1 MSKRDFYDILG
12 VNRHATPQQIKKAWR
27 QLAMAHHP
35 DRNPDN
41 AESARLFREVTEAYE
56 TLSEP
61 SRRAIYDQF
70 GHDGLEG
77 TRMGTGAGF
86 SSVEDIFAPFSD
98 LLGEVFGFQ
107 QAEETKEP
115 TRKKR
120 RAGKDIQTT
129 LTLSF
134 EEAVFGC
141 NKELRFSREIVCQ
154 ACHGEGTPPGVEPL
168 ICPSCE
174 GEGKHTVRQGF
185 FSMTSECSRCDGM
198 GILIAEYCH
207 VCGGDGSVHDEHSVQ
222 ISIPGGVQTGTR
234 LKVPGR
240 GEPGELGGPRGD
252 VLVTLSVAEHEQFQR
267 EGRDLVYV
275 ASVPFVRA
283 ILGGELSVPTLD
295 GAQVTVRLESGAQPG
310 QRLRVPGMGAPQ
322 VGASERGD
330 LLVVLSVALPREIN
344 AAQRALLER
353 FEALAHQERFEDEP
367 PTLDSQRALDDA
379 YASLGDVISEAQH
392 IVDHTSESA

>member
-12 VNRHATPQQIKKAWR
+12 VGRHATPQQIKKAWR
-27 QLAMAHHP
+27 QLAMTHHP

-41 AESARLFREVTEAYE
+41 AEAARLFREVTEAYE

-107 QAEETKEP
+107 AEDSP
-115 TRKKR
+115 QPSRQR
-120 RAGKDIQTT
+120 RAGRDIQTT

-141 NKELRFSREIVCQ
+141 TKELRFSREIVCQ

-174 GEGKHTVRQGF
+174 GEGKLTVRQGF
-185 FSMTSECSRCDGM
+185 FSMTSECTRCDGL
-198 GILIAEYCH
+198 GILIAEYCEA
-207 VCGGDGSVHDEHSVQ
+207 CGGDGVVHDEHSVQ

-240 GEPGELGGPRGD
+240 GEAGELGGPRGD
-252 VLVTLSVAEHEQFQR
+252 VLVSLKVDDHMMFQR
-267 EGRDLVYV
+267 DGRDLIYE
-275 ASVPFVRA
+275 ATVPFTRA
-283 ILGGELSVPTLD
+283 ILGGEVNIPTLD
-295 GAQVTVRLESGAQPG
+295 GSSVTIILEPGSQPG
-310 QRLRVPGMGAPQ
+310 QQIRVEGHGAPQ
-322 VGASERGD
+322 VGGRARGD
-330 LLVVLSVALPREIN
+330 LLVALRVELPHEIS
-344 AAQRALLER
+344 ADQRALLER
-353 FEALAHQERFEDEP
+353 FEALAQRARFDEEP
-367 PTLDSQRALDDA
+367 PTLDGQSALDDA
-379 YASLGDVISEAQH
+379 YASLGDVISSAQH
-392 IVDHTSESA
+392 MVEQTSETA